1 LRKAAPVCLAL
12 VLGALIGVT
21 IAKRD
26 VRLDPFGSLRMLDYG
41 EPEAYYDMLVGRK

>member
-1 LRKAAPVCLAL
+1 MCLAL

-26 VRLDPFGSLRMLDYG
+26 VRLDPFGSLRVLDYA
-41 EPEAYYDMLVGRK
+41 EPEGYREMLAGRK